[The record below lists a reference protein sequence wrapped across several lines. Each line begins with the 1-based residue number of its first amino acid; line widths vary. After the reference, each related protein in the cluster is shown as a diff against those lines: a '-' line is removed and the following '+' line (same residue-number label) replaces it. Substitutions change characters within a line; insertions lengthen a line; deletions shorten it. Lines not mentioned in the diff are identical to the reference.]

1 MHGMVRWIHRDRH
14 GFKEEPYEVILH
26 VRICAGDGQQ
36 WPFLPRSFFR
46 EGSQEPA
53 KSPSQKVVDRRPSV
67 RERSKWS
74 VPNSLA
80 PVPTHKMSEK

>member
-36 WPFLPRSFFR
+36 WPFLPRPFFL
-46 EGSQEPA
+46 GVSADPLF
-53 KSPSQKVVDRRPSV
+53 VDL
-67 RERSKWS
+67 EKLMTEL
-74 VPNSLA
+74 NSSGRI
-80 PVPTHKMSEK
+80 PVQQANRGTTC